1 MRYAGALLSPTFLL
15 LSFTPAV
22 ADQANGGEARDAW
35 SFQVKPVLWNPAISL
50 RLSDSDDDDDDENSR
65 PDYCFFCLDKLSNYL
80 ALQAEARRSRFAVLF
95 DGLRVRFE
103 DTLVD
108 GRVNLNIASTL
119 GFVELAA
126 AYQHREDIPLDAY
139 VGVRYTF
146 VENEIWFPRL
156 PAVEK
161 DYDWVDPVIG
171 ARYTYT
177 INRDWSMLLRGDIGG
192 FGVSTDWMTNAS
204 VDAVYRVNG
213 LLSLSAGYRYLD
225 IKFEDDDFLYDANL
239 RGLQVAAAFSFQ

>member
-1 MRYAGALLSPTFLL
+1 MKPAVAPLSSIFLL
-15 LSFTPAV
+15 LVSTLA
-22 ADQANGGEARDAW
+22 AAGQSYGKEDQDAW

-50 RLSDSDDDDDDENSR
+50 RFSDSDDDDDENSQ
-65 PDYCFFCLDKLSNYL
+65 PDYCFFCFDKLSNYL
-80 ALQAEARRSRFAVLF
+80 ALQAEARRSRFAFLF

-103 DTLVD
+103 DTPVD

-146 VENEIWFPRL
+146 VENEIRFLRL

-204 VDAVYRVNG
+204 VDAVFRVND
-213 LLSLSAGYRYLD
+213 LISLSAGYRYLD
-225 IKFEDDDFLYDANL
+225 IKFEDDDFLYDVNL
-239 RGLQVAAAFSFQ
+239 KGLQVAAAFSF